1 MVSHIKISVHSMQA
15 WQNGETWYEDVGV
28 RIIYHAV
35 CSSMIQAAWIT
46 RANTLKTKNQ
56 HTSFELG
63 STPYPKATH
72 TL

>member
-1 MVSHIKISVHSMQA
+1 MKISVYSMQT

-28 RIIYHAV
+28 PIIYHVV
-35 CSSMIQAAWIT
+35 CSSLIQAAWVT
-46 RANTLKTKNQ
+46 RANILKKNNSQ

-63 STPYPKATH
+63 STPYPEATH